1 VLPSERVAARAGLI
15 ALTTDVRNV
24 PSWIRASRLSR
35 LMAGKES
42 RATRTLG
49 PRRRCSPAN
58 EQQEGKQ
65 QSMKKAIK
73 PTVAKKP
80 AAKRQTQKQPT
91 IKLAKP
97 KKAQAGD
104 RLAEVVA

>member
-1 VLPSERVAARAGLI
+1 
-15 ALTTDVRNV
+15 
-24 PSWIRASRLSR
+24 
-35 LMAGKES
+35 
-42 RATRTLG
+42 
-49 PRRRCSPAN
+49 
-58 EQQEGKQ
+58 
-65 QSMKKAIK
+65 MKKAIK